1 MKLWK
6 IMIYATIPL
15 ILSILWV
22 LYQYRSISL
31 TGETAKPEA
40 ADVIIILG
48 AAVWPSGPSPVL
60 QARTEHGLNIYAQG
74 LGDYFILS
82 GGLGLHPPTEAEAM
96 NQELLERN
104 IEPNSIFLEKR
115 STSTMENLMYS
126 KQIMSEQ
133 GFKTAVI
140 VTDPF
145 HIKRA
150 LLIAEDIGITAFG
163 APTKNSPLYTNE
175 DLRTRYTI
183 REVFAIT
190 WFYFYRIFN

>member
-1 MKLWK
+1 
-6 IMIYATIPL
+6 
-15 ILSILWV
+15 
-22 LYQYRSISL
+22 
-31 TGETAKPEA
+31 
-40 ADVIIILG
+40 
-48 AAVWPSGPSPVL
+48 
-60 QARTEHGLNIYAQG
+60 
-74 LGDYFILS
+74 
-82 GGLGLHPPTEAEAM
+82 
-96 NQELLERN
+96 
-104 IEPNSIFLEKR
+104 
-115 STSTMENLMYS
+115 MENLMYS

-175 DLRTRYTI
+175 DLRIRYTI